1 MTGTPNRNAHGA
13 QSGRANAHVGLE
25 IAPVHPY
32 GTQGAPAQACA
43 LGQISG
49 PDGPDAGNG
58 FLAGRAPAHVG
69 LDSPPLGSHPSGSET
84 LANRSP
90 AHGVN
95 LPGAPKR
102 VGPRLDGNTDTRGL
116 VDDAERERL
125 RPFGTEVR
133 AMRKAA
139 GLTQER
145 LGKLAGIGT
154 THISRLEQGRRRPS
168 VDAIQ
173 AVARIIA
180 PEGTADAAE
189 QRLAHLAGDSLRTG
203 AARRKRQR
211 DNKHRIA
218 ALREMERAN
227 RKLKSIMAGRT
238 SGPDLR
244 GLLDSGEDLAAG
256 MRAELEAEP
265 TGIRGVV
272 PVDEQ
277 ARRNRYGYSRPRGRS
292 IKDIR
297 AWLAENAMPGDADAD
312 EDEDEVS

>member
-1 MTGTPNRNAHGA
+1 MNTHE
-13 QSGRANAHVGLE
+13 S
-25 IAPVHPY
+25 PVRPY
-32 GTQGAPAQACA
+32 GTKAALVRAGA
-43 LGQISG
+43 LGQLSH
-49 PDGPDAGNG
+49 PDRPDVRNG
-58 FLAGRAPAHVG
+58 FPGDHASAHVG
-69 LDSPPLGSHPSGSET
+69 LDSPPLGSHPNGSET
-84 LANRSP
+84 SANGAP

-95 LPGAPKR
+95 LPGAHRR

-116 VDDAERERL
+116 VDEAERERL
-125 RPFGTEVR
+125 QPFGTDVR

-139 GLTQER
+139 GLTQEQ

-173 AVARIIA
+173 ALARIIA
-180 PEGTADAAE
+180 PEGTADAVE
-189 QRLAHLAGDSLRTG
+189 QRLARLAGDSLRTG

-227 RKLKSIMAGRT
+227 RKLKSMMAGRT
-238 SGPDLR
+238 SGLDLS

-265 TGIRGVV
+265 TGIRGVI
-272 PVDEQ
+272 PRDEQ
-277 ARRNRYGYSRPRGRS
+277 ARRNRYGYGRPRS
-292 IKDIR
+292 LSMKDIE
-297 AWLAENAMPGDADAD
+297 AWSDSIRSELESDD
-312 EDEDEVS
+312 EE